1 MVKILKLKGIYSDIG
16 KIELETMKTIEWKEL
31 SEEKAPEL
39 PFGTILELNIS
50 FDENDFL
57 LGKNGIVWA
66 TYDLRQA
73 EIIQNTLLAQNIYS
87 EIKRIHLGNEEVFL
101 LKIANE
107 SDIVDSIDFIWRNN
121 TGLRLKPD
129 WIYPNGES
137 NKSFELWL
145 SEQ

>member
-1 MVKILKLKGIYSDIG
+1 MKILKIKGVYSDIG
-16 KIELETMKTIEWKEL
+16 KIELDTMSTINWNEISNDKPPEIPFGSSMEL
-31 SEEKAPEL
+31 S
-39 PFGTILELNIS
+39 IS

-57 LGKNGIVWA
+57 SGKNGIVWA

-87 EIKRIHLGNEEVFL
+87 EVKRIQLGNKETFL
-101 LKIANE
+101 LIIANE

-129 WIYPNGES
+129 WIYPKDEP
-137 NKSFELWL
+137 NKSFEQWL
-145 SEQ
+145 SGQ